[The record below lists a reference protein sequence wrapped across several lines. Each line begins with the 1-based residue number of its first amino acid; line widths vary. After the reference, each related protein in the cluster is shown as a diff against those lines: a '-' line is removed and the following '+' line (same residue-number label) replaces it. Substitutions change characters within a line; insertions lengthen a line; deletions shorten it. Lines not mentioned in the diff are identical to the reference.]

1 MRDAIAPTIGMVCRY
16 TDPDGN
22 TFDCLV
28 LEEEGAQAYIQ
39 YRPIGSLATVS
50 RWVNYFSLSVPR

>member
-1 MRDAIAPTIGMVCRY
+1 MVCRY

-22 TFDCLV
+22 QFDCIV
-28 LEEEGAQAYIQ
+28 HEVEGGQAYIQAYIQ
-39 YRPIGSLATVS
+39 YRPIGKLATVS